1 MGQSIAGALPMSK
14 QKILVSTPNAI
25 SSQELE
31 GGAEHLSLQDGNQ
44 ADPFGQGRP
53 RVSLS
58 VAQELTPRSMTSATY
73 GLPGTTSSGSA
84 DLGQFLVSRL
94 QHLSSTGGSTE
105 RRQIWQQRSTD
116 LGLSYYR
123 LQVSMPRTVEN
134 GYSLWPTPATRDYKD
149 SGDLDKSRWRKDGKE
164 RNDTAPRVAFGA
176 HQLSTAATKSTEQ
189 PHYNPKFSL
198 WLMGYPKVWAEWA
211 YSKVRVTQ
219 SSRKQR
225 QK

>member
-1 MGQSIAGALPMSK
+1 MNYYNEHDAFAAQWLRELIIDGLIPDGTVDSRSIVDVEAKDLSEYTQCHFFAGIGGWSRALELAGWEPDRPVWTGSPPC
-14 QKILVSTPNAI
+14 QPF
-25 SSQELE
+25 SSA
-31 GGAEHLSLQDGNQ
+31 G
-44 ADPFGQGRP
+44 
-53 RVSLS
+53 
-58 VAQELTPRSMTSATY
+58 
-73 GLPGTTSSGSA
+73 
-84 DLGQFLVSRL
+84 
-94 QHLSSTGGSTE
+94 TGGSTE
-105 RRQIWQQRSTD
+105 RQQIWQQRSTD

-123 LQVSMPRTVEN
+123 LQVSMPRTAEK

-211 YSKVRVTQ
+211 YSKARVTQ

>member
-1 MGQSIAGALPMSK
+1 MSK
-14 QKILVSTPNAI
+14 QKISASTPSAT
-25 SSQELE
+25 SSPESE

-44 ADPFGQGRP
+44 TDLFGQGHP
-53 RVSLS
+53 HVSRL
-58 VAQELTPRSMTSATY
+58 VAQELTPHSTTSAIY
-73 GLPGTTSSGSA
+73 GLPGTTSSGGA

-105 RRQIWQQRSTD
+105 RQQIWQQRSTD

-123 LQVSMPRTVEN
+123 LQVSMPRTAEK

-211 YSKVRVTQ
+211 YSKARATQ